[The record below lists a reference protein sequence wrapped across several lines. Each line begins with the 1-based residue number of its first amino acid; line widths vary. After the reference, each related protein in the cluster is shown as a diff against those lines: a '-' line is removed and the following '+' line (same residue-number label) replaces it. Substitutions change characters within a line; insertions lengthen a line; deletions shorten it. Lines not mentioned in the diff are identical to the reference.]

1 MTAESV
7 ADARPTDRSWLAFV
21 AAATAVVALVV
32 PFVVPLPFVL
42 ASVALTARPRGAARV
57 AAWGAIGLGAVA
69 LVLWAL
75 VTVAWSSA
83 MSGMD

>member
-1 MTAESV
+1 MTAGSV
-7 ADARPTDRSWLAFV
+7 ADAPPTDRSWLAYV
-21 AAATAVVALVV
+21 AMATAVVAVVV
-32 PFVVPLPFVL
+32 PFVVPLPFIL
-42 ASVALTARPRGAARV
+42 ASVALTARPRGAARG
-57 AAWGAIGLGAVA
+57 AAWGAIGLGVVA